1 MNLRKDHYRDSVRT
15 RRRRRSSTSSSSL
28 RVRFLIAASN
38 DRDSVASR
46 KDAQYDFV
54 DLCVRGTC
62 PDGLSTI
69 SSVGESLLD
78 FIGDGSKNVRRRLVG
93 GGGGGGGGLG
103 SGSGI
108 RWQVVVVV
116 CRLDDLAY
124 CCYCYCAV
132 AAVAAAA
139 VGRRRVRP
147 SPRTHGVFFFKT
159 LLYRRYIA

>member
-15 RRRRRSSTSSSSL
+15 RRRSSTMSL
-28 RVRFLIAASN
+28 RVRFLIAAASN

-78 FIGDGSKNVRRRLVG
+78 LIGDGSKNVRRRWY
-93 GGGGGGGGLG
+93 
-103 SGSGI
+103 S
-108 RWQVVVVV
+108 
-116 CRLDDLAY
+116 
-124 CCYCYCAV
+124 V
-132 AAVAAAA
+132 AALAGRGGDRLSTRRSRSAAAPTDA
-139 VGRRRVRP
+139 TTLLCPTVAP
-147 SPRTHGVFFFKT
+147 YAWWFYDFFQT
-159 LLYRRYIA
+159 LLYRRFIA